1 MKFIN
6 RISLWYPPLL
16 AAVLYGIYVVST
28 NFSSPENFSWIALI
42 KAIFQFYGYL
52 FFVAFTDD
60 LLEKRNIQNSNVRL
74 FLNFIIAW
82 IISLVFGMVLYIIM
96 KQSFIIIYNQN
107 DSIGFSHIFITSLS
121 ITVGYVLIFSAYQV
135 TKTSRQQL
143 QSELKKA
150 EYEKEKLHLHYE
162 LLYNKLEPHFLFNN
176 LNTLHSLIVEKSA
189 SAEEF
194 VMSLSKV
201 MRYSFQ
207 SQEKESI
214 ALEDELEVFDRYM
227 RILKERVGDSLSCE
241 ITKADDGQKQIIP
254 MTLLNLLENVIKH
267 NEIGPNNP
275 VKILVNILPERLE
288 VANNIN
294 PKRNQTSGKEGL
306 ATITEIYRIKTNE
319 KVVFSK
325 DNGMFKVS
333 IPYVVS

>member
-16 AAVLYGIYVVST
+16 ASVLYGIYVIST
-28 NFSSPENFSWIALI
+28 NFNSPENFSWIALS
-42 KAIFQFYGYL
+42 KAIVQFYADL
-52 FFVAFTDD
+52 VFVGMVDD
-60 LLEKRNIQNSNVRL
+60 FLEKRSLPNRNLRL
-74 FLNFIIAW
+74 FLNFVMAW
-82 IISLVFGMVLYIIM
+82 VISVVFGLILYVIM

-107 DSIGFSHIFITSLS
+107 DSIGFNHILITSLS

-135 TKTSRQQL
+135 AKTSRQRL

-150 EYEKEKLHLHYE
+150 EYEKEKLRLHYE

-176 LNTLHSLIVEKSA
+176 LNTLHSLIVEKSGM
-189 SAEEF
+189 AEEF

-207 SQEKESI
+207 SQENEFV
-214 ALEDELEVFDRYM
+214 ALEEELEVFDHYVS
-227 RILKERVGDSLSCE
+227 ILKERFGDGLSYE
-241 ITKADDGQKQIIP
+241 ITKTVDNQRRIVP

-267 NEIGPNNP
+267 NEISAKHP
-275 VKILVNILPERLE
+275 VRISVNILPNNLE
-288 VANNIN
+288 VVNNIN
-294 PKRNQTSGKEGL
+294 PKHVQMEGKDGL
-306 ATITEIYRIKTNE
+306 TTISQIHKIKTGEN
-319 KVVFSK
+319 VTYSR